1 MKRFLRLACLLLA
14 CLMVVGT
21 LTACDLTEVLD
32 EMFQDDDHADRDDR
46 YEDDEEEETKKKP
59 SQRPADTEAETD
71 SLERPEETTQWGD
84 TWGEVETSLP
94 QTEPDSS
101 KDPFK
106 DPFKDPVKDEPL
118 SEEDA
123 ALKDLEVDF
132 GGRAFGVLCDSS
144 SYYEVY
150 ADNESKDGYAAQII
164 NDAVYERNA
173 MLESTL
179 GVDIFVDQVNT
190 GSVAT
195 VIKPMVA
202 AGEDAYQM
210 IDCSLGSTL
219 MLATEGYL
227 LKYGDMG
234 VDLSGSWWDQGTAE
248 FYLAENIYFMASSS
262 NMWNNDVTYA
272 IMFNKDMYAQYVVDN
287 LYDVVRGGDWTLD
300 YFNNVM
306 QGIHADNGD
315 GVWNEYD
322 YYGFVTNYTYANAF
336 FVGAGLR
343 YVDNTYS
350 DGSIAIME
358 ADAAVSVL
366 DLVQKIYHENYVT
379 YMCAPGQ
386 ENLGL
391 DMFGNGRGLFYG
403 DVLQY
408 MKDSLRYADIQ
419 IGVLPLPKYDTNQTE
434 YRSLSHAVGSVLSV
448 PVSAYG
454 GEEVGTI
461 VQAYAVLSHKYVKP
475 AYYNTYMAAVSDEDS
490 MEMLDFIWGN
500 RVYDLGLCHSYLDV
514 SDFFYT
520 VVNEN
525 SDTFVS
531 QYKSRSRSMEKKLQT
546 LLRKLY

>member
-21 LTACDLTEVLD
+21 LTACDITEVLD

-84 TWGEVETSLP
+84 TWGEVETTRP
-94 QTEPDSS
+94 QPE
-101 KDPFK
+101 DPFK

-118 SEEDA
+118 SELDA
-123 ALKDLEVDF
+123 ALKELEGFDF
-132 GGRAFGVLCDSS
+132 DGRTFGVLCDSS
-144 SYYEVY
+144 SYYEAY

-173 MLESTL
+173 MLESML

-210 IDCSLGSTL
+210 IDCTL
-219 MLATEGYL
+219 TETLALATNGYL
-227 LKYGDMG
+227 LKYGDMN
-234 VDLSGSWWDQGTAE
+234 VDLSKSWWDQGTAE
-248 FYLAENIYFMASSS
+248 FTLAGNVYFMASSS

-272 IMFNKDMYAQYVVDN
+272 LMFNKDMAARYVSDN
-287 LYDVVRGGDWTLD
+287 LYDVVRNGDWTLT
-300 YFNNVM
+300 YFNNAI
-306 QGIHADNGD
+306 QGAAGDNGD

-322 YYGFVTNYTYANAF
+322 YYGFVTTYAYANAF
-336 FVGAGLR
+336 FVGADLR
-343 YVDNTYS
+343 YV
-350 DGSIAIME
+350 GSIG
-358 ADAAVSVL
+358 ADGDFELPVSSNT
-366 DLVQKIYHENYVT
+366 DLALSVVEMTQQIYHGGAT
-379 YMCAPGQ
+379 YMAPAGM
-386 ENLGL
+386 ESLGMDAFL
-391 DMFGNGRGLFYG
+391 GGRGMFYG
-403 DVLQY
+403 EVLLY
-408 MKDSLRYADIQ
+408 MKDVLRYSEAH
-419 IGVLPLPKYDTNQTE
+419 IGVLPLPKYSTYQEE
-434 YRSLSHAVGSVLSV
+434 YRSLSHTVGSVLSV

-475 AYYNTYMAAVSDEDS
+475 AYDNTYIAVVPDEDS
-490 MEMLDFIWGN
+490 MEMLELIWGSH
-500 RVYDLGLCHSYLDV
+500 VYDLGLYLGNAGV
-514 SDFFYT
+514 NELFYT
-520 VVNEN
+520 VVNDN
-525 SDTFVS
+525 SGTFVS
-531 QYKSRSRSMEKKLQT
+531 LYKSRSRMLEKQVQT
-546 LLRKLY
+546 ILKSLY